1 MSMQF
6 EYEEAL
12 YRTGQLRG
20 EDLPQI
26 ASRMIE
32 AGFDAPGVC
41 ELASLRSPTL
51 RDGAALFDQALA
63 SLGRQPMSEDRAWVL
78 VREGVL
84 RAVAHAEIEPFE
96 GAAKLH
102 LLWIDLK
109 YPEDLSI
116 FVGLE
121 DEASEHPEAR
131 SEIAT
136 EIQAHATR
144 LLQQILR
151 SRSA

>member
-1 MSMQF
+1 MQF

-20 EDLPQI
+20 EDLPAI

-32 AGFDAPGVC
+32 AGFDAPAVC
-41 ELASLRSPTL
+41 ELASMRSPTL
-51 RDGAALFDQALA
+51 RDSAQLFEQALA
-63 SLGRQPMSEDRAWVL
+63 SLGRARLTEDRAWLL
-78 VREGVL
+78 VREGLL
-84 RAVAHAEIEPFE
+84 RAVARGEMEPFE

-109 YPEDLSI
+109 YPTDLSI

-131 SEIAT
+131 SEIAG

-144 LLQQILR
+144 LLQQSLR
-151 SRSA
+151 SPSA